1 MILVMETSTIMIDY
15 IKEKKEILLIQGFKF
30 HDNELFNKKVFEVF
44 KTNLPIYNTSI
55 RKCKIKSG

>member
-1 MILVMETSTIMIDY
+1 MIDY

-30 HDNELFNKKVFEVF
+30 PDNELFNKKVFEVF